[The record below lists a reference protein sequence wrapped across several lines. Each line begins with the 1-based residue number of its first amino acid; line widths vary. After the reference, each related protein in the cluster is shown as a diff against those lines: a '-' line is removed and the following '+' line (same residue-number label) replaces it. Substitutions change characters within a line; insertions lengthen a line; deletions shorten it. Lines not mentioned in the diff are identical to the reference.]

1 MNDHIRT
8 LAREYLD
15 AIDLARDT
23 TLDADARRELSSQR
37 TNAHEALIAALGSEY
52 ARPFDMQA
60 WCRELLRT
68 PGHAAG
74 A

>member
-1 MNDHIRT
+1 MNAHIRT

-15 AIDLARDT
+15 AIELARDT
-23 TLDADARRELSSQR
+23 TLDAAARRALSSQR
-37 TNAHEALIAALGSEY
+37 TNAHNALVAALGPEY
-52 ARPFDMQA
+52 ARPFDMA
-60 WCRELLRT
+60 GWCRELLRT